1 MLYAVKVPTV
11 SSELVHDI
19 DVVGLVGGTL
29 LGDVLPGHGALG
41 DHILRVM
48 KHLLRKIKL

>member
-1 MLYAVKVPTV
+1 M
-11 SSELVHDI
+11 HDI
-19 DVVGLVGGTL
+19 DAVGLVSGGTL

-48 KHLLRKIKL
+48 NLLRKIKL